1 MTRIGAYEP
10 TGWINRQ
17 NIELALEAATKLAQ
31 VTADVLANGNGNFAE
46 ERSVAAGIMY
56 PLMSELSHYVNIVV
70 PACEES
76 PLEDKSAEVEQAEED
91 TREAFFAVLA
101 ASESQ
106 SYTASL
112 GQLLMS
118 ATTAKSRLQELE
130 KLRWE
135 KSKMRRK

>member
-1 MTRIGAYEP
+1 MTRTGPYEA

-31 VTADVLANGNGNFAE
+31 VTADVLANGNGNFAD
-46 ERSVAAGIMY
+46 ERSVAAGVMY
-56 PLMSELSHYVNIVV
+56 PLMSELSHYVKTVV
-70 PACEES
+70 PACEGS
-76 PLEDKSAEVEQAEED
+76 PLEAKSAEVEQAEED
-91 TREAFFAVLA
+91 TTRAFFAVLA
-101 ASESQ
+101 AAEGK

-118 ATTAKSRLQELE
+118 ATTVKSRLQELE
-130 KLRWE
+130 QLRWE